1 MVNIKKIIITI
12 ITQYQKNQVEKWS
25 IKNEIKQKKNKHKCI
40 EIQFDYKIFK
50 IKKK

>member
-25 IKNEIKQKKNKHKCI
+25 IKNEIKQKKK
-40 EIQFDYKIFK
+40 QT
-50 IKKK
+50 